1 MRALRSCLVDLP
13 DQKAYSAVEGFWA
26 SLSEGDNKNL
36 KIDVEAA
43 LTFVSVIAS
52 VVAFR

>member
-1 MRALRSCLVDLP
+1 VDLSE
-13 DQKAYSAVEGFWA
+13 QKAYAPVEGYWA
-26 SLSEGDNKNL
+26 SLSKGENKNL